1 MLILLKP
8 PRTESDIIKHWKYTD
23 RVYVSIICPT
33 FNQESYI
40 ENALDGFLSQ
50 ITEYRFEIIVH
61 DDASTDTTSSILHR
75 YKNKY
80 PSLIKVITQTKNQF
94 SININMPFKH
104 CLAISQGKYIA
115 LCEGDDFWCL
125 NDKLQMQIT
134 ELENNIDYNI
144 VISSAFGLS
153 SDGAYSSF
161 CDLGKNRFIIPFKE
175 CILGPEKDFYP
186 TASFL
191 MRKDVLENL
200 PDWFYSAPVGD
211 YYLHVFCSFPN
222 GCIYLPKQTAVYRRN
237 AIGSL
242 SSLMDKNKFI
252 VLREKSYEYGFKLI
266 EMYASNHDSKQALTK
281 KQVEYLFSL
290 FMVSLQCK
298 KLLCAG
304 KYIYKSLGVSVF
316 LTLKIFIMRSVKIL
330 QHLIVGFI
338 GKLTMG
344 D

>member
-80 PSLIKVITQTKNQF
+80 PSLINIITQTENQF

-104 CLAISQGKYIA
+104 CLSISQGKYIA

-153 SDGAYSSF
+153 SDGTYSSF

-222 GCIYLPKQTAVYRRN
+222 GCIYLPQKTVAYRI
-237 AIGSL
+237 ASIGSL
-242 SSLMDKNKFI
+242 SSMMNYDRFI
-252 VLREKSYEYGFKLI
+252 TLRTKSYECGFKLMDLYGYNYEFKKTI
-266 EMYASNHDSKQALTK
+266 LKKQAR
-281 KQVEYLFSL
+281 YLFEMLVYAVKMKDFSSAL
-290 FMVSLQCK
+290 
-298 KLLCAG
+298 
-304 KYIYKSLGVSVF
+304 KYIKNAFLVNPLSFLHIALKYLKAKVLNFSVR
-316 LTLKIFIMRSVKIL
+316 KR
-330 QHLIVGFI
+330 
-338 GKLTMG
+338 
-344 D
+344 